1 MQLSYGYKAYITF
14 MAKESPHGEL
24 VEYQAKA
31 ERKAWQRN
39 IHPIFCRPARSG
51 A

>member
-1 MQLSYGYKAYITF
+1 LSYGYKAYITF